1 MRHKKAIVLVNTGSI
16 ESLNRHE
23 YIAFMRRFLGDKNV
37 VKLPFF
43 VKLLL
48 FYIIFPLRSNK
59 ILKKYKEIFLDNK
72 NPYFI
77 HSDNL
82 VKKINTKSLNNFLNY
97 DFYIAQLY
105 TKPFVDD
112 VLKKLLIEDRLSL
125 KDILFIPLYPQFC
138 RATTKASIDYI
149 QDCLHK
155 LLIDHKDDDIQYI
168 QSYCYKD
175 SYKKAIYLHYK
186 DRIKT
191 FDNDKTL
198 FIITYHS
205 MLKESIQ
212 SGDSYEK
219 ECLYTT
225 KLFKDTLNLKHVI
238 HTYQSAAGK
247 KSLWLGPHLD
257 EEIIK
262 INQKGFKDVV
272 TISPTFSIDCLETL
286 HEIAIEYKEMFLK
299 SGGASFAYLHA
310 LNDSNE
316 HVDLI
321 LDLAKEYFKNQD

>member
-1 MRHKKAIVLVNTGSI
+1 MNNKKAIVLINTGSI
-16 ESLNRHE
+16 KSLDRHE

-37 VKLPFF
+37 VKLPYF
-43 VKLLL
+43 VKILL
-48 FYIIFPLRSNK
+48 FYVIFPLRSK
-59 ILKKYKEIFLDNK
+59 GIIKKYKEIFLDNQ

-77 HSDNL
+77 YSDNL
-82 VKKINTKSLNNFLNY
+82 VKNLNTKSLNNHLDY
-97 DFYIAQLY
+97 EFYLTQLY

-112 VLKKLLIEDRLSL
+112 VLKKLLIDDKLSL

-149 QDCLHK
+149 
-155 LLIDHKDDDIQYI
+155 KDTLNRLFIKYTNDDIKYI

-175 SYKKAIYLHYK
+175 DYKKAIYLNYK
-186 DRIKT
+186 DKIISY
-191 FDNDKTL
+191 DLDKTL

-205 MLKESIQ
+205 MLKESIA

-225 KLFKDTLNLKHVI
+225 QLFKKTLNLKHVL

-247 KSLWLGPHLD
+247 KTLWLGPHLD
-257 EEIIK
+257 EEIVK
-262 INQKGFKDVV
+262 ISNQGFKDVV
-272 TISPTFSIDCLETL
+272 AISPTFSIDCLETL
-286 HEIAIEYKEMFLK
+286 YEIAIEYKEMFLK
-299 SGGASFAYLHA
+299 SGGTNFSYLHA

-321 LDLAKEYFKNQD
+321 LALAKEYFKNQD